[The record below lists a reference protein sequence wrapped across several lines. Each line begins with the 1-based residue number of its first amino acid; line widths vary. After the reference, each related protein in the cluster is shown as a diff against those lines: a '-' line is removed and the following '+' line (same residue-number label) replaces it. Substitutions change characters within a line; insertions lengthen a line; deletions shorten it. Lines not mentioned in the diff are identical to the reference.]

1 MGEIKGYVIH
11 KGVELVLT
19 SEEYDYLIT
28 ENVMSRIVFENEL
41 MGFYMVVDTVDEFI
55 SDNLLDL
62 EEDDEETALIKG
74 ILAKLKPFEGQALFI
89 P

>member
-11 KGVELVLT
+11 KGVELILT

-28 ENVMSRIVFENEL
+28 ENVMARITFENEF
-41 MGFYMVVDTVDEFI
+41 MGFYMVVDSVDEFI

-62 EEDDEETALIKG
+62 EKDDEETALING